1 MSTTDVIARLGDH
14 GCEDMTNLLHHASF
28 NSYPISSGG
37 FGDVYRGTLT
47 DGVQVA
53 VKTMR
58 IHVHSEEGQKP
69 LKNAARELHTW
80 SKCQHPNILKLLGLV
95 EFRGQIGMVSRWMKN
110 GSLPAYLDRFPDVN
124 RSQISIEICE
134 GLSYL
139 HGETVV
145 HGDLKG
151 LNVLISDDG
160 TPVLT
165 DFGNAVLQQSTLQF
179 TTTTQKFNISVRWAA
194 PELIEGLG
202 AYSFEADIY
211 ALGMTIL
218 EALTGN
224 VPYYYKTDHGIAFAV
239 VDRKELPRRPEDCIP
254 TTSQHGD
261 ALWSLLTSCWA
272 YEPEERPRVNHV
284 LSVMK
289 TITQEGLTTSSMD
302 TTED

>member
-1 MSTTDVIARLGDH
+1 MTRLFDPS
-14 GCEDMTNLLHHASF
+14 SF
-28 NSYPISSGG
+28 GAHPISSGG

-80 SKCQHPNILKLLGLV
+80 SKCQHPNVLKLLGLV
-95 EFRGQIGMVSRWMKN
+95 EFRGQIGMVSLWMKH

-124 RSQISIEICE
+124 RCQMSIGICE

-194 PELIEGLG
+194 PELIEGSG
-202 AYSFEADIY
+202 TYSFAADIY

-218 EALTGN
+218 EAMTGN
-224 VPYYYKTDHGIAFAV
+224 VPYHYKTDHGIAFAV
-239 VDRKELPRRPEDCIP
+239 VVRKELPRRPEDRIP
-254 TTSQHGD
+254 INSQHGD
-261 ALWSLLTSCWA
+261 ALWSLLTSCWS
-272 YEPEERPRVNHV
+272 YNPEERLGIDRV
-284 LSVMK
+284 LSIMK

-302 TTED
+302 ATEEQSEHV

>member
-1 MSTTDVIARLGDH
+1 MSTNDVISRLGNH
-14 GCEDMTNLLHHASF
+14 GCDRMTELLDPSSF
-28 NSYPISSGG
+28 SAPPISSGG
-37 FGDVYRGTLT
+37 FGDVYRGALM
-47 DGVQVA
+47 DGIQVA
-53 VKTMR
+53 IKTMR

-80 SKCQHPNILKLLGLV
+80 SKCQHPNVLKLLGLV
-95 EFRGQIGMVSRWMKN
+95 EFRGQIGMVSLWMKN
-110 GSLPAYLDRFPDVN
+110 GSLPAYLIRYPDVN
-124 RSQISIEICE
+124 RCKMSIEICE

-139 HGETVV
+139 HGESIT

-165 DFGNAVLQQSTLQF
+165 EFGNAVLQQSTLQF
-179 TTTTQKFNISVRWAA
+179 TTTTQKFNISIRWAA

-202 AYSFEADIY
+202 TYSFAADMY

-218 EALTGN
+218 EAMTGN
-224 VPYYYKTDHGIAFAV
+224 VPYSYKTDHGISFAV
-239 VDRKELPRRPEDCIP
+239 VIKKELPRRPEDCIP

-272 YEPEERPRVNHV
+272 YEPEERPGVDRV
-284 LSVMK
+284 LSIMK
-289 TITQEGLTTSSMD
+289 TFTLDGLTNSAMD

>member
-1 MSTTDVIARLGDH
+1 MLTTDVIARLGDH
-14 GCEDMTNLLHHASF
+14 GCEDMTNLLDHASF

-37 FGDVYRGTLT
+37 FGDVYRGTFT

-95 EFRGQIGMVSRWMKN
+95 EFRGQIGMVSLWMKN

-124 RSQISIEICE
+124 RCQMSTEICE

-139 HGETVV
+139 HGETV
-145 HGDLKG
+145 

-202 AYSFEADIY
+202 TYSFAADIY
-211 ALGMTIL
+211 ALGM
-218 EALTGN
+218 EAMTGN
-224 VPYYYKTDHGIAFAV
+224 VPYSYKTDHGISFAV
-239 VDRKELPRRPEDCIP
+239 VIKKELPRRPEDRIP
-254 TTSQHGD
+254 INSQHGD

-272 YEPEERPRVNHV
+272 YEPGERPGINHV
-284 LSVMK
+284 LSIVSQPRK
-289 TITQEGLTTSSMD
+289 PGSSC
-302 TTED
+302 